1 MEVLRMHIHYIA
13 LDNIHGSDFV
23 IEKSNGLNDL
33 LFLFV
38 KSPSTVIIG
47 DHVYTITNPSVIL
60 ISSYTPYKYFPTGA
74 EYNDDYL
81 HFAVK
86 DQSSFLNELIYPL
99 NVPIQIS
106 KDSCIS
112 DLLRSIQNENKPENK
127 YSSQIISLFIQLLMI
142 KVGEQW
148 DLFNHNNTNIP
159 HYNDL
164 LAIRNQIINSPSRI
178 WTVEE
183 LAEQAHLSH
192 AYFQVMYKKAFG
204 VTCITDVINT
214 KIAQAKVLLTS
225 TDLPVMLVS
234 QELGYNEVYHFIRQ
248 FKKSTGL
255 TPGSF
260 RKKTMQM

>member
-1 MEVLRMHIHYIA
+1 MYIHHIAI
-13 LDNIHGSDFV
+13 DTIHGSEFLKERSTGIIDF
-23 IEKSNGLNDL
+23 

-38 KSPSTVIIG
+38 KSPSTFIISN
-47 DHVYTITNPSVIL
+47 HVYTITNPSIIL
-60 ISSYTPYKYFPTGA
+60 ISSNTPHKYFPTGVQ
-74 EYNDDYL
+74 YKDDYL

-86 DQSSFLNELIYPL
+86 DQDSFLNELIYPL

-106 KDSCIS
+106 KDSFIS
-112 DLLRSIQNENKPENK
+112 DLLHSIQNENKPENK
-127 YSSQIISLFIQLLMI
+127 YSGKIVSLLIQLLMI

-148 DLFNHNNTNIP
+148 ESFNQNNTSIP
-159 HYNDL
+159 HFNDL

-225 TDLPVMLVS
+225 TDLPIKEVA
-234 QELGYNEVYHFIRQ
+234 QELGYNDVYHFIRQ
-248 FKKSTGL
+248 FKKSSGL

-260 RKKTMQM
+260 RRKTIM